1 MKYAYMKKTGIIR
14 TDEIIDQFRMYGI
27 HSMNIYIEG
36 ANHKQSTELNRLIS
50 LLSKND
56 LLVLNSLYDLSDDC
70 EEISCIWHVL
80 CKEIQVQV
88 VVLDNRLIDTRPSD
102 TNIDPRFVIDMVED
116 ILRYIGKNQ
125 KAIQHIKQI
134 KGIEEAKENGVQFG
148 RPKKIDFKACKT
160 VMAQYHQK
168 RITLQEAMIELNI
181 KKTTFYKYY
190 NQYLKEE

>member
-27 HSMNIYIEG
+27 DSMNIYIEG

-56 LLVLNSLYDLSDDC
+56 LLFLNSLYDLSDDC
-70 EEISCIWHVL
+70 EEISRIWHVL

-160 VMAQYHQK
+160 VMSQYHQK